1 MKEWVGVR
9 QIPGESKRRWFSSAE
24 FDLIVWV
31 SDSHDFSG
39 FELCYDKLH
48 NEHSILWSKA
58 KGFCHMAVDDGS
70 KDRENTRERPSWFL
84 TGVSTPDASICH
96 FLKPAAHCP
105 KKSPNLSCRRLNA
118 TRIIPG
124 KHKMGRA

>member
-58 KGFCHMAVDDGS
+58 KGFCHMAVDDGEQ
-70 KDRENTRERPSWFL
+70 R
-84 TGVSTPDASICH
+84 
-96 FLKPAAHCP
+96 
-105 KKSPNLSCRRLNA
+105 
-118 TRIIPG
+118 PG
-124 KHKMGRA
+124 KYKGTPIMVPDGGFDARRIYLSFLEASRSLPKEVAEFVMQALERHPDYSRQAQDG